1 MINLYSFKRIV
12 RSYCVLR
19 YWLILRNEV
28 ILHKILSVLFVMQYQ
43 IFKKKNDREI
53 YCTYMQFHNGKQHK
67 FTNIQ
72 LVRVTLG
79 LNLLSKISD
88 PSLMIQV
95 L

>member
-53 YCTYMQFHNGKQHK
+53 VRICSFIMVNGISLPTYNW
-67 FTNIQ
+67 
-72 LVRVTLG
+72 
-79 LNLLSKISD
+79 SE
-88 PSLMIQV
+88 
-95 L
+95 

>member
-43 IFKKKNDREI
+43 IFKKKSDREI
-53 YCTYMQFHNGKQHK
+53 VRICSFIMVNSISLPTY
-67 FTNIQ
+67 
-72 LVRVTLG
+72 
-79 LNLLSKISD
+79 SWSE
-88 PSLMIQV
+88 
-95 L
+95 

>member
-43 IFKKKNDREI
+43 IFKKKNDRE
-53 YCTYMQFHNGKQHK
+53 KK
-67 FTNIQ
+67 
-72 LVRVTLG
+72 
-79 LNLLSKISD
+79 
-88 PSLMIQV
+88 
-95 L
+95 